1 MPCLSQC
8 HWGIEK
14 ITVKPKLKSYQGITA
29 LVTGA
34 SSGIGRIFS
43 KRIAAQGA
51 KVAIVARNG
60 EALNELAREI
70 TEAGGEALV
79 LPCDVSV
86 LAEVQDAC
94 EKALARFGHIDLLYN
109 NAGYGRHRRFLDWD
123 IEDQERMMRIN
134 YFGMMYFTKLL
145 LPQMVARKKG
155 WLVFTSS
162 VAGKLATPD
171 ESAYVA
177 TKFAT
182 TGLAEVLSLEV
193 EDDNVHVLNVC
204 PGSIKTP
211 SFDEEALRRMPPVA
225 KKTMGDPDVLVDKII
240 AALAKGKYEIT
251 YPGGISLGYI
261 VRAIAPNFMR
271 RQVKRVTLD
280 AME

>member
-1 MPCLSQC
+1 M
-8 HWGIEK
+8 
-14 ITVKPKLKSYQGITA
+14 KPKLKNYQGINA

-43 KRIAAQGA
+43 RRIASLGA
-51 KVAIVARNG
+51 RVAIVARN
-60 EALNELAREI
+60 EKELNGLAREI
-70 TEAGGEALV
+70 TDAGGEVLV

-86 LAEVQDAC
+86 QEDVEAAC
-94 EKALARFGHIDLLYN
+94 NKALETFGHIDLLYN

-123 IEDQERMMRIN
+123 IEDQQRMMQVN
-134 YFGMMYFTKLL
+134 YFGMVYFTKLL
-145 LPQMVARKKG
+145 LPQMVARRRG
-155 WLVFTSS
+155 WIVFISS

-211 SFDEEALRRMPPVA
+211 FFDEEALRRMPPVA
-225 KKTMGDPDVLVDKII
+225 KKTMGDPEVLVDKII
-240 AALAKGKYEIT
+240 AALAKGKHEIT

-261 VRAIAPNFMR
+261 VRAIAPGFMR

-280 AME
+280 AMD